1 MPSIFK
7 RNNILTE
14 IPLRDIAPN
23 KYQPRQYFD
32 DESLNDLKNSILEFG
47 LLQPVTVRRD
57 GGGYELVA
65 GERRFRAAQL
75 AGLERIPAI
84 IIKTDDKKSAI
95 LSLLEN
101 LQREDLTFFEVAQS
115 YERLIREQGMT
126 QTEVAEKLGKSQ
138 SSVANKLRLLRLSPM
153 IKKLIRDYNLTERH
167 ARALLRLKT
176 EAEQFE
182 AIKNICV
189 NSLSVAETDALISE
203 MLSPKP
209 KKQKVEQKGS
219 GNLSFFKNTVKKA
232 VDIMKKGGIEADLV
246 ETDFDWGTEY
256 KICVKKEKESVE

>member
-1 MPSIFK
+1 MPNIFRK
-7 RNNILTE
+7 NNILTN
-14 IPLRDIAPN
+14 IPLEDIAPN

-32 DESLNDLKNSILEFG
+32 DESLKELKNSILEFG
-47 LLQPVTVRRD
+47 LLQPVTVRKS
-57 GGGYELVA
+57 GIGYELVA

-75 AGLERIPAI
+75 AGLDRIPAI
-84 IIKTDDKKSAI
+84 VIKTDEKKSAI

-126 QTEVAEKLGKSQ
+126 QSEVAEKLGKSQ

-167 ARALLRLKT
+167 ARALLKLRT

-182 AIKNICV
+182 AIKNICIK
-189 NSLSVAETDALISE
+189 SLSVAETEALINE
-203 MLSPKP
+203 MLSPALV
-209 KKQKVEQKGS
+209 KQKIEQKGS

-232 VDIMKKGGIEADLV
+232 VDIMKKGGIDANMI
-246 ETDFDWGTEY
+246 ETDFEWGTEY